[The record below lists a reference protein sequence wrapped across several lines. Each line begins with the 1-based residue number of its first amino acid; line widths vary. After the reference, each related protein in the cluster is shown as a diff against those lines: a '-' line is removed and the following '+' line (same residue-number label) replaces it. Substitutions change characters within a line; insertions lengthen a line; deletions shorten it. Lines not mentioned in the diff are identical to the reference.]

1 VKIDEPSPEEKPCGK
16 RPGVADDCVDMP
28 GTDAGTDADDVLTG
42 RLGVGEAVQT
52 GAVAAVEED
61 GVAMETGSAVDDD
74 RRQPR
79 RK

>member
-16 RPGVADDCVDMP
+16 RPEVAGDCVDMP
-28 GTDAGTDADDVLTG
+28 GTDADDVLTG

-61 GVAMETGSAVDDD
+61 GVAMETGIAVDDD